1 MRVLDKRE
9 TVSRRDFLAASST
22 TALGATLV
30 FGAGTLVSTSQ
41 GWGMEVTALKPET
54 MATLIQMARDI
65 YPHDRVHDKYYA
77 KAMKQHDEAAAGDED
92 TLKMLEN
99 GVADLNKRAGGDG
112 YLGMGWEK
120 DRVAILQDIDG
131 DGFFQAIRG
140 SLVVGLY
147 NQKAVWPLFG
157 YEGAS
162 AHKGGYIDRGFDDI
176 DWV

>member
-1 MRVLDKRE
+1 MRVIDKRE
-9 TVSRRDFLAASST
+9 TVSRRDFLAASGT
-22 TALGATLV
+22 TALGASLV
-30 FGAGTLVSTSQ
+30 FGASTLVSTNQ

-65 YPHDRVHDKYYA
+65 YPHDRVADKYYA
-77 KAMKQHDEAAAGDED
+77 KAMKQHDEAAAGDAD
-92 TLKMLEN
+92 TLKMLED
-99 GVADLNKRAGGDG
+99 GVADLNERAGDGG

-120 DRVAILQDIDG
+120 DRVAILRDIES

>member
-1 MRVLDKRE
+1 
-9 TVSRRDFLAASST
+9 
-22 TALGATLV
+22 
-30 FGAGTLVSTSQ
+30 
-41 GWGMEVTALKPET
+41 
-54 MATLIQMARDI
+54 
-65 YPHDRVHDKYYA
+65 
-77 KAMKQHDEAAAGDED
+77 
-92 TLKMLEN
+92 MLED
-99 GVADLNKRAGGDG
+99 GVADLDSRAGDGG

-120 DRVAILQDIDG
+120 DRVAILQDIEG

>member
-9 TVSRRDFLAASST
+9 TVSRRDFLAATGT
-22 TALGATLV
+22 TALGAGMV
-30 FGAGTLVSTSQ
+30 FGAGTLVMPSQ

-65 YPHDRVHDKYYA
+65 YPHDRVADKYYA
-77 KAMKQHDEAAAGDED
+77 KAMKQHDEAAAGSDE
-92 TLKMLEN
+92 TLQMLEE
-99 GVADLNKRAGGDG
+99 GVDNLNAAAGYGG

-120 DRVAILQDIDG
+120 DRVAVLRDVEDS
-131 DGFFQAIRG
+131 GFFQAIRG

-162 AHKGGYIDRGFDDI
+162 AHKGGYIERGFDDI

>member
-9 TVSRRDFLAASST
+9 TVSRRDFLAATGT
-22 TALGATLV
+22 TALGAGLV
-30 FGAGTLVSTSQ
+30 FGTGTLVMPSQ
-41 GWGMEVTALKPET
+41 GWGMEVTALKPES

-65 YPHDRVHDKYYA
+65 YPHDRVADKYYA
-77 KAMKQHDEAAAGDED
+77 KAMRQHDEAAAGSDE
-92 TLKMLEN
+92 TLQMLEE
-99 GVADLNKRAGGDG
+99 GVENLNAAAGDGG

-120 DRVAILQDIDG
+120 DRVAILRDIEDS
-131 DGFFQAIRG
+131 GFFQAIRG

-162 AHKGGYIDRGFDDI
+162 AHKGGYIERGFDDI

>member
-1 MRVLDKRE
+1 
-9 TVSRRDFLAASST
+9 
-22 TALGATLV
+22 
-30 FGAGTLVSTSQ
+30 
-41 GWGMEVTALKPET
+41 
-54 MATLIQMARDI
+54 
-65 YPHDRVHDKYYA
+65 
-77 KAMKQHDEAAAGDED
+77 MKQHDEAAANDAD
-92 TLKMLEN
+92 TLKMLED
-99 GVADLNKRAGGDG
+99 GVADLDSRAGDGG

-120 DRVAILQDIDG
+120 DRVAILQDIES